1 MSSTSSSSSSSSSTS
16 SSTPYDAVAPDIPGP
31 STRRTTRSGQFEAS
45 SSSSQRQR
53 AMNEVLPEPFLEA
66 LATQLAL
73 DAANYNGRLSAASAL
88 AILFQVCSTWRE
100 VSRSDLLWQRL
111 TRRIWR
117 RTYRL
122 RATWQLEYMYWHR
135 TARNFSTG
143 RHRFFDPPVFDPSD
157 HHLLQNLLCR
167 CLALSDTHLACG
179 FVDGT
184 VRLFDL
190 ETRAH
195 VTTFLSL
202 HGHLF
207 GPFSRSV
214 SGIVIFNSNI
224 AFARLDGDIYVDN
237 VNGPGPGPSQARRA
251 VEGDVV
257 NNGVLV
263 GFAGTGRW
271 WVGLYAGIAGR
282 AFQIWDA
289 RSEERVFVGGS
300 LTDPETVMGW
310 HMLTELVEAVGRV
323 RVTEREYVVACTGS
337 RLVCFSFR
345 NPEVLLRDVGSTT
358 GFVVSSLDASQEA
371 YVVVER
377 NGVGTVR
384 RVSTLERL
392 SRFRLN
398 RLLWVQGLWACMNL
412 GYALTYSPSPSPS
425 LRVWDIEQAI
435 GRLCVTLGLRAG
447 ELNSFVA
454 NDRHVAI
461 SSNDN
466 NINLLDFG
474 VQDP

>member
-1 MSSTSSSSSSSSSTS
+1 M
-16 SSTPYDAVAPDIPGP
+16 
-31 STRRTTRSGQFEAS
+31 
-45 SSSSQRQR
+45 
-53 AMNEVLPEPFLEA
+53 
-66 LATQLAL
+66 
-73 DAANYNGRLSAASAL
+73 
-88 AILFQVCSTWRE
+88 QVCSTWRE

-117 RTYRL
+117 RTYQL

-143 RHRFFDPPVFDPSD
+143 RHRFFDQAVFDPSD
-157 HHLLQNLLCR
+157 HHHHLLCR

-179 FVDGT
+179 FVDGS

-214 SGIVIFNSNI
+214 SGIVIINSSI
-224 AFARLDGDIYVDN
+224 TFARLDGDIYVDN
-237 VNGPGPGPSQARRA
+237 VDGPGPIQARRA

-323 RVTEREYVVACTGS
+323 RVTEREYVVACTAS
-337 RLVCFSFR
+337 RMVCFSFR
-345 NPEVLLRDVGSTT
+345 NPEVLLRDVGSTM

-371 YVVVER
+371 YVVLER

-384 RVSTLERL
+384 RASTYERL

-398 RLLWVQGLWACMNL
+398 RLWVRGLWACMNL
-412 GYALTYSPSPSPS
+412 GYVLTYSPAPSPSPS

-435 GRLCVTLGLRAG
+435 GRLCVTLGVRAG
-447 ELNSFVA
+447 YVNSLVA
-454 NDRHVAI
+454 NDRHVSI